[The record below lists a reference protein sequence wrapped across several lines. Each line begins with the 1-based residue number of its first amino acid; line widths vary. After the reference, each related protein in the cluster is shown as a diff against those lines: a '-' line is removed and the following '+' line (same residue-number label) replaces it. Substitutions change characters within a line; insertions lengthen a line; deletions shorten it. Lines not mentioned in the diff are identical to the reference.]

1 MKRSISNLNFA
12 FSISDQYIHYVS
24 VTIKSIIENH
34 RGIEKN
40 IYVLSDVVSERSRK
54 LLDEVVNGD
63 ECTHL
68 KIIIVDDTPLRG
80 LNGNWSIY
88 TWYRLL
94 LPQYLPDNVHKVL
107 YLDADVIV
115 LENLVD
121 LFSIDMEGIAV
132 AGCVDPES
140 FNEQTFLRCKYGMG
154 KMYICA
160 GVLLMNLDY
169 WRDKKLSEK
178 HIQYGHN
185 NNDWLKFADQDTINI
200 LCCDSK
206 IVLPLRYGI
215 MDFFFEKDRFYH
227 EPYKQQLYDC
237 IKRPAI
243 VHYAGRNPW
252 KRELA
257 TTVMQDEWDK
267 YNRML
272 KHPVKKEYVT
282 KGWMLFKLFIWKVV
296 HFKRQ
301 SDRLTKEKILRKFEE
316 TQ

>member
-80 LNGNWSIY
+80 LSGKWSIY

-132 AGCVDPES
+132 ADS
-140 FNEQTFLRCKYGMG
+140 RS
-154 KMYICA
+154 
-160 GVLLMNLDY
+160 
-169 WRDKKLSEK
+169 LSLSPRR
-178 HIQYGHN
+178 G
-185 NNDWLKFADQDTINI
+185 
-200 LCCDSK
+200 
-206 IVLPLRYGI
+206 
-215 MDFFFEKDRFYH
+215 
-227 EPYKQQLYDC
+227 
-237 IKRPAI
+237 
-243 VHYAGRNPW
+243 AGRNRRGGAERPGRRPGRLCPPPRGRRRIAH
-252 KRELA
+252 REG
-257 TTVMQDEWDK
+257 Q
-267 YNRML
+267 Y
-272 KHPVKKEYVT
+272 P
-282 KGWMLFKLFIWKVV
+282 
-296 HFKRQ
+296 
-301 SDRLTKEKILRKFEE
+301 
-316 TQ
+316 